1 MISIIVP
8 AFNIANNL
16 DKLHRRL
23 VLVSESL
30 NEPYEIIII
39 DSGSTDGTRQKLIKL
54 SPITAVLLSRNFGRN
69 AAYDAG
75 FKMAVGDFVVTF
87 SGDMENN
94 PEDIKKIV
102 DKLREGYGVV
112 SGWRQNRQDV
122 FYRKLFSR
130 FANWLVSKISGVKLR
145 DFHSSLKGYRREF
158 IDGVQILGETF
169 IFMPIFAHDSGARV
183 AEIEISSANGEAQ
196 KSRRKISEMAELF
209 FDLISVKFLLNYFSQ
224 PLRFFG
230 KWSLFSLFLA
240 ASTFIWAII
249 MKILGINDFSTTPLP
264 VISTMFVVLSV
275 TLFMMGF
282 ITEILL
288 RIYYDRKDN
297 APYMIYEVVKN
308 KK

>member
-1 MISIIVP
+1 
-8 AFNIANNL
+8 
-16 DKLHRRL
+16 
-23 VLVSESL
+23 
-30 NEPYEIIII
+30 
-39 DSGSTDGTRQKLIKL
+39 
-54 SPITAVLLSRNFGRN
+54 
-69 AAYDAG
+69 
-75 FKMAVGDFVVTF
+75 
-87 SGDMENN
+87 
-94 PEDIKKIV
+94 
-102 DKLREGYGVV
+102 
-112 SGWRQNRQDV
+112 
-122 FYRKLFSR
+122 
-130 FANWLVSKISGVKLR
+130 
-145 DFHSSLKGYRREF
+145 
-158 IDGVQILGETF
+158 
-169 IFMPIFAHDSGARV
+169 
-183 AEIEISSANGEAQ
+183 
-196 KSRRKISEMAELF
+196 MAELF

-308 KK
+308 NLKNNLHTLILLDLDPAHDKYMEVNEALEYLLKNRMPKNRICVGCSGIGGEDPIIKSGEARKLLKERFNKFPQCLIVPAKLHFMEEEALKKWKN